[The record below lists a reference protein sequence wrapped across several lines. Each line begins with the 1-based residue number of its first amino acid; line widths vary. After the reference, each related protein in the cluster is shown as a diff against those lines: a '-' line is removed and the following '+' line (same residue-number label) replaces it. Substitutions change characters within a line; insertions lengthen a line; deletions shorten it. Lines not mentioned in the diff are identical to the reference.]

1 MSPNPVTAAAAWT
14 TTAVVDAVAVL
25 VAGGLL
31 AWDRWCPEGGA
42 LCPTDA
48 QRPARDALWLALL
61 AGVLALVALVALVRG
76 RLLLAVV
83 QVALVALLAV
93 VAARWLPDAW
103 THLRERHVGW
113 TASAIAATESCGPHS
128 STYSVLRVCET
139 SPTRSPRGL

>member
-14 TTAVVDAVAVL
+14 TTAVIDAVAVL